1 MKKIL
6 LSVALSISLLPA
18 MADTLTDEV
27 AESYSKVVD
36 GWTYIT
42 NAAEFRLLA
51 QQCQSPDV
59 EEKKIRLACD
69 IEYPSILYRNKPEYY
84 IKYFRG
90 TFDGMGC
97 TIKKFHFW
105 TTEDSQDNVGFI
117 QELKG
122 TDSKVCNLRFDDCDI
137 DARNLC
143 TMAVVVSKIT
153 ANKADLNNILIKRG
167 SILARQNGIFGCLA
181 GSINSYTTISHCAI
195 DSLDVSRVG
204 DNQLESNPVG
214 IFASRM
220 IDDGDVTK
228 CSIHDCYMA
237 STPLRS
243 NLYAKF
249 SIITTYTSQEINK
262 GKYRHSNCFWDNT
275 SFVRSVSTNDF
286 FTNDKDNKR
295 LINVTTLEQLKSGND
310 VLNDADGWMCQ
321 KDSLPKPVGL
331 FYWNPKKS
339 YSNIRVGTYG
349 SSNVLMGEV
358 TPVDYCH
365 YIEPA
370 QLKLTAI
377 NAEGATDYVLDDR
390 LSNDIGV
397 ESAIVTLGENV
408 LYGID
413 MNTLQLPGEVTAIE
427 GTAFPHNVSQAFV
440 THGNW
445 RFAGNMLYLI
455 TKDMKRLVA
464 TIGDDEEMTIDC
476 RYCTSILDE
485 VFMWHTNL
493 RRLYVNTWFPTDATT
508 FTPVQLLGNNVFYG
522 CSDELEV
529 YVKDGTTDQLIIGT
543 DIDTGYKKMNCGW
556 DQFYSENEDV
566 PNRLFRYFPVTRNP
580 AKLSTIMLGYP
591 VELPA
596 DCKAWVATTNNADQL
611 ILKRVR
617 GNILPA
623 MLPVLLSYEETSGVM
638 HLSPYEGNK
647 VPSATLY
654 EGSIFK
660 GSIDPAGHQ
669 MDASEMMSNFYTLS
683 RRAGSTDWST
693 VAFRPFHPTDNI
705 LPSYIAYISSQD
717 VPQNCLF
724 MIFSDH
730 DFTNGIDVIDEGQLL
745 DEPSGKAERTVNN
758 EKIYNLNGQRV
769 GTGYRGMI
777 IKNGR
782 KFIVR

>member
-6 LSVALSISLLPA
+6 LSVALSLSLLPA

-51 QQCQSPDV
+51 QQCQNPDV

-97 TIKKFHFW
+97 TIKKFRFW
-105 TTEDSQDNVGFI
+105 TTEQDQQDNVGFI

-122 TDSKVCNLRFDDCDI
+122 ADSKVCNLRFDDCDI
-137 DARNLC
+137 YTWNEC

-153 ANKADLNNILIKRG
+153 ANESALSNILIKRG
-167 SILARQNGIFGCLA
+167 TIIANHNGIFGCLA
-181 GSINSYTTISHCAI
+181 GSINSRTTISHCAI

-204 DNQLESNPVG
+204 DNESNPVG
-214 IFASRM
+214 IFASSM
-220 IDDGDVTK
+220 VDGGDLTT
-228 CSIHDCYMA
+228 CRINNCYMA

-249 SIITTYTSQEINK
+249 SIITTYTVQEIDQ
-262 GKYRHSNCFWDNT
+262 GKFRHSNCFWDNT
-275 SFVRSVSTNDF
+275 VYVRSVSTSDF
-286 FTNDKDNKR
+286 FTEKNNKR

-321 KDSLPKPVGL
+321 TDSLPKPVGL

-365 YIEPA
+365 YIDPA

-455 TKDMKRLVA
+455 TNDMKRLVA

-476 RYCTSILDE
+476 RYCTSILDK

-493 RRLYVNTWFPTDATT
+493 RCLYVNTWFPTDATT
-508 FTPVQLLGNNVFYG
+508 FTPVQLLGDDVFFG

-529 YVKDGTTDQLIIGT
+529 YVKDGTTKQSIIGT
-543 DIDTGYKKMNCGW
+543 NIDTGYKKMNCGW
-556 DQFYSENEDV
+556 DKFYSENEDV
-566 PNRLFRYFPVTRNP
+566 PNRLFRYFPVNRNP
-580 AKLSTIMLGYP
+580 AKLSTIMIGYP
-591 VELPA
+591 VKLPS
-596 DCKAWVATTNNADQL
+596 DCKAWVATGIDGTNL
-611 ILKRVR
+611 VLKRVK

-623 MLPVLLSYEETSGVM
+623 LLPVLLSYEETSGVM
-638 HLSPYEGNK
+638 HLSPYEGK
-647 VPSATLY
+647 DAPSATLY

-660 GSIDPAGHQ
+660 GSIDPAGHK
-669 MDASEMMSNFYTLS
+669 MDDSEMMTNFLTLS
-683 RRAGSTDWST
+683 RPKDDPTNWNKVG
-693 VAFRPFHPTDNI
+693 FYKYHPADKI
-705 LPSYIAYISSQD
+705 LPSYVAWIGIQD
-717 VPQNCLF
+717 AHAKLAMVFDGDYEIP
-724 MIFSDH
+724 D
-730 DFTNGIDVIDEGQLL
+730 
-745 DEPSGKAERTVNN
+745 PSGVNDVATQSA
-758 EKIYNLNGQRV
+758 IPSAPAYNLSGQRV
-769 GTGYRGMI
+769 GSNYKGLI

-782 KFIVR
+782 KYIAK